1 MHPEIAAEV
10 VRLLEDEA
18 SLSSKRVLEYGT
30 GERGKL
36 LLRYFKLFRS
46 LADDLSGEVAPDQI
60 RAEITEAP
68 RDRCCL
74 IEVFYP
80 ALRYSRRNYMPP
92 EIYAY
97 MVRVLAGRG
106 ISVPPPPQGD

>member
-1 MHPEIAAEV
+1 MHPEIAAGV

-18 SLSSKRVLEYGT
+18 GLASKQILEDAS
-30 GERGKL
+30 GERAKL

-46 LADDLSGEVAPDQI
+46 LADDLAGEVAADHI
-60 RAEITEAP
+60 RAEITQEP

-74 IEVFYP
+74 IEVFHP
-80 ALRYSRRNYMPP
+80 ALRYSRKNYMPP

-97 MVRVLAGRG
+97 MARVLADRG
-106 ISVPPPPQGD
+106 ISVPPPPQGL